1 MPVLLWLTQIEMGN
15 RLKLYALFQKQLF
28 NCFIRELRV
37 KLYDKMQSG
46 VIFYYTAFLFGKTAF
61 YGRKH
66 ALALSAVVQ
75 PHPVYVLFKIALAD
89 KACQRVLL
97 EGGYRT

>member
-1 MPVLLWLTQIEMGN
+1 MSVLLWLTQVEMCN
-15 RLKLYALFQKQLF
+15 RLKLYSFFQKQLF
-28 NCFIRELRV
+28 DCFVRKLRI

-46 VIFYYTAFLFGKTAF
+46 VIFYYPAFLFSEAVF

-75 PHPVYVLFKIALAD
+75 SHPVYVLFKIALAD
-89 KACQRVLL
+89 KSCQRVLL

>member
-1 MPVLLWLTQIEMGN
+1 MPVFLRLTQVEMGN
-15 RLKLYALFQKQLF
+15 RLKLYAFFQKPFF
-28 NCFIRELRV
+28 NCFVRKVRV

-46 VIFYYTAFLFGKTAF
+46 VIFYHPAFLFSEAAF

-66 ALALSAVVQ
+66 ALALSAIVQ
-75 PHPVYVLFKIALAD
+75 SHPVYVLFKIALAD
-89 KACQRVLL
+89 KSCQRVLL

>member
-1 MPVLLWLTQIEMGN
+1 MPVLLWLDQVEMGN
-15 RLKLYALFQKQLF
+15 RLKLYTFFQKSFF
-28 NCFIRELRV
+28 NCFVRKVCV

-46 VIFYYTAFLFGKTAF
+46 VIFYHPAFLFSEAAF

-75 PHPVYVLFKIALAD
+75 SHPVYVLFKIALAD
-89 KACQRVLL
+89 KSCQRILL